1 MYAWF
6 AVAMG
11 GALGSVARHGV
22 NRIVHQEWPLLRFPI
37 ATVIVNIVGCCVI
50 GVLAGLVSGAARQAI
65 PGGDTELARLE
76 SDAAIHPS
84 LLQIA
89 ADLHVVAHKPD
100 RDHDAPR

>member
-1 MYAWF
+1 MLTDPDGRF
-6 AVAMG
+6 APTDPLRRRYDAAG
-11 GALGSVARHGV
+11 IGELLAGAGLAVDSVTGV
-22 NRIVHQEWPLLRFPI
+22 
-37 ATVIVNIVGCCVI
+37 

-89 ADLHVVAHKPD
+89 ADLHMVAHKPD
-100 RDHDAPR
+100 RGS